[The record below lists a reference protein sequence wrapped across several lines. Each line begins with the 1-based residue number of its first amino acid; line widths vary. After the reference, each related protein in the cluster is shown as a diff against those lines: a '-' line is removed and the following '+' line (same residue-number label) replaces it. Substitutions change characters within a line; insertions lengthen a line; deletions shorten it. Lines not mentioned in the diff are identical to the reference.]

1 MNSIA
6 ILQDDFLPFSSIDK
20 QKFSVQ
26 FSEPNT
32 SSDGGL
38 ILLREVE
45 KQTNIIGNFSNS
57 LSDCRNQSYVKHS
70 FLELSN
76 QRIFQ
81 IATGHEDCN
90 DCDFLKNDPLFQIAS
105 KDKLGDTLSSQPTM
119 SRFENSISQPNLLRS
134 AYAICDNFLNGF
146 AVAPQAIIIDM
157 DPTENRVYGDQQL
170 ALFNGFADDYCF
182 MPFHVYDGIT
192 GQLITTVLR
201 PGKTPSG
208 SEIVTVLKRIVSKIS
223 ARFSETK
230 LIFRAD
236 SHHARAEVLTYL
248 DKHDVGYIIGLSKQQ
263 LPRNIC
269 LSLAERAL
277 KLSQQEFKKV
287 RLFHSFQHKV
297 SSWESHRHVICRA
310 EGNGGEADL
319 RYIVTNLDGQA
330 QFLYEKMYCDR
341 GNAELRIKDS
351 KSGLHSD
358 RTSCHEKEANQFR
371 LLLNAV
377 AYQLMHSLRENILKG
392 TQWASSTFKTIQL
405 KILKVAAR
413 LEIKKTFIRVH
424 MPKSCITKK
433 VYQRWAQ
440 INLHLNK
447 T

>member
-1 MNSIA
+1 MNSSA
-6 ILQDDFLPFSSIDK
+6 TFQDVSLPFSSVDH
-20 QKFSVQ
+20 QKLSVE

-45 KQTNIIGNFSNS
+45 EQTGFIENFANS
-57 LSDCRNQSYVKHS
+57 LVDSRNQSYVKHS
-70 FLELSN
+70 LLELSK

-81 IATGHEDCN
+81 IATGNEDCN
-90 DCDFLKNDPLFQIAS
+90 DCDLLKNDPLFQMAS
-105 KDKLGDTLSSQPTM
+105 KEKVGSSLSSQPTM
-119 SRFENSISQPNLLRS
+119 SRFENSISQPNLLRAS
-134 AYAICDNFLNGF
+134 YAICDNFLNGF
-146 AVAPQAIIIDM
+146 AKEPEVIIIDM

-182 MPFHVYDGIT
+182 MPFHVYDGVS

-208 SEIVTVLKRIVSKIS
+208 KEIKAVLKRIVNRIRT
-223 ARFSETK
+223 RFSNTK

-236 SHHARAEVLTYL
+236 SHHARKEVLTYL
-248 DKHDVGYIIGLSKQQ
+248 DENAIGYVIGLSRKS

-269 LSLAERAL
+269 KDLANRSL
-277 KLSQQEFKKV
+277 KLSKDEFQKV
-287 RLFHSFQHKV
+287 RLFHSFHHKV
-297 SSWESHRHVICRA
+297 SSWDRKRRVICRA
-310 EGNGGEADL
+310 EGNGCEADL
-319 RYIVTNLDGQA
+319 RYIVTNLTDKTK
-330 QFLYEKMYCDR
+330 FLYEKVYCDR
-341 GNAELRIKDS
+341 ANAELKIKDS

-358 RTSCHEKEANQFR
+358 RTSCHAKEANQFR

-377 AYQLMHSLRENILKG
+377 AYQIMHSFRANILKG
-392 TQWASSTFKTIQL
+392 TQWAKSTFRTIQL
-405 KILKVAAR
+405 RILKVSAR

-424 MPKSCITKK
+424 MPQSCSSKS
-433 VYQRWAQ
+433 VYQRFAKLRQ
-440 INLHLNK
+440 HLNK

>member
-6 ILQDDFLPFSSIDK
+6 NLQEECLPFSPIDR
-20 QKFSVQ
+20 QKFEVQ
-26 FSEPNT
+26 FSDPNT

-45 KQTNIIGNFSNS
+45 KHTGYIETFAKS
-57 LSDCRNQSYVKHS
+57 LIDSRNQSYITHS
-70 FLELSN
+70 LLELSR

-81 IATGHEDCN
+81 IATGNEDCN
-90 DCDFLKNDPLFQIAS
+90 DCDFLKNDPLLQIAS
-105 KDKLGDTLSSQPTM
+105 KNKLGSSLSSQPTM
-119 SRFENSISQPNLLRS
+119 SRFENSISQSNLLRAS
-134 AYAICDNFLNGF
+134 YAICDNFLNGF
-146 AVAPQAIIIDM
+146 AVAPEAIVIDM

-170 ALFNGFADDYCF
+170 ALFNGFADEYCF

-208 SEIVTVLKRIVSKIS
+208 VEVITILKRIVNRIRK
-223 ARFSETK
+223 RFPETK

-248 DKHDVGYIIGLSKQQ
+248 DEHEVDYILGLSKQY

-269 LSLAERAL
+269 ENLAKRAL
-277 KLSQQEFKKV
+277 NLSKQEFKKV
-287 RLFHSFQHKV
+287 RLFHSFQHQV
-297 SSWESHRHVICRA
+297 SSWECRRRVICRA
-310 EGNGGEADL
+310 EGNGSEADL
-319 RYIVTNLDGQA
+319 RYIVTNLNGKA
-330 QFLYEKMYCDR
+330 QFLYEKIYCDR
-341 GNAELRIKDS
+341 ANAELRIKDS

-358 RTSCHEKEANQFR
+358 RTSCHAKEANQFR

-377 AYQLMHSLRENILKG
+377 AYQIMHSFRENILKG
-392 TQWASSTFKTIQL
+392 TPWEKCTFKTIQL
-405 KILKVAAR
+405 KILKVSAR
-413 LEIKKTFIRVH
+413 LKIKKTFIRVH
-424 MPKSCITKK
+424 MPKSCITEQI
-433 VYQRWAQ
+433 YQRFALLNQ
-440 INLHLNK
+440 HLTK

>member
-1 MNSIA
+1 MNTPDSF
-6 ILQDDFLPFSSIDK
+6 QDVSLPFSSIERH
-20 QKFSVQ
+20 KFEVQ
-26 FSEPNT
+26 FSEEDT

-45 KQTNIIGNFSNS
+45 KQTGHIENFSNS
-57 LSDCRNQSYVKHS
+57 LIDSRNQSYVKHS
-70 FLELSN
+70 FLELSS

-81 IATGHEDCN
+81 MATGNEDCN

-105 KDKLGDTLSSQPTM
+105 KNKLGSTLSSQPTM
-119 SRFENSISQPNLLRS
+119 SRFENSISQSNLLRA

-146 AVAPQAIIIDM
+146 AKAPEVIIIDM

-208 SEIVTVLKRIVSKIS
+208 TEIVTVLKRIVRRIR
-223 ARFSETK
+223 ARFPDTK

-248 DKHDVGYIIGLSKQQ
+248 DKHGVGYIIGLSKQY

-269 LSLAERAL
+269 KNLSERAL
-277 KLSQQEFKKV
+277 KLSKQEFKKV
-287 RLFHSFQHKV
+287 RLFHSFQHQV
-297 SSWESHRHVICRA
+297 SSWECYRRVICRA
-310 EGNGGEADL
+310 EGNASEADL
-319 RYIVTNLDGQA
+319 RYIVTNLTGKT
-330 QFLYEKMYCDR
+330 QFLYEKIYCDR

-358 RTSCHEKEANQFR
+358 RTSCHGKEANQFR

-377 AYQLMHSLRENILKG
+377 AYQIMHSFRENILKG
-392 TQWASSTFKTIQL
+392 TQWAKSTFKTIQL
-405 KILKVAAR
+405 KILKVSAR
-413 LEIKKTFIRVH
+413 LEVKKTFIRVH
-424 MPKSCITKK
+424 MPKSCITKQI
-433 VYQRWAQ
+433 YQRFAH
-440 INLHLNK
+440 INQHLKK

>member
-6 ILQDDFLPFSSIDK
+6 TLQDDFLPFSSIDK

-45 KQTNIIGNFSNS
+45 KQTGLIENFSNS
-57 LSDCRNQSYVKHS
+57 LSDSRNQSYVKHS

-90 DCDFLKNDPLFQIAS
+90 DCDFLKHDPLFQIAT

-119 SRFENSISQPNLLRS
+119 SRFENSISQPNLLRA

-146 AVAPQAIIIDM
+146 AVAPQVIVIDM

-170 ALFNGFADDYCF
+170 SLFNGFADDYCF

-223 ARFSETK
+223 ARFPETK

-377 AYQLMHSLRENILKG
+377 AYQLMHSLRKNILKG
-392 TQWASSTFKTIQL
+392 TQWANSTFKTIQL

-433 VYQRWAQ
+433 VYQRLAQ
-440 INLHLNK
+440 INLHLNN